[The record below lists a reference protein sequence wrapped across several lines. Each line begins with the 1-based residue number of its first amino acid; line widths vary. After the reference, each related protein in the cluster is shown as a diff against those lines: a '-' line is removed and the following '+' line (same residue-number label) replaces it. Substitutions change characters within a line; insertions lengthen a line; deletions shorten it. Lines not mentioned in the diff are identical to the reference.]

1 MLARILKIVSSGVVV
16 LLVVIAGLWF
26 AARPKG
32 ELRLAV
38 DAGQSEAEAK
48 EVRGRF
54 NSAHQKTNT
63 VITFHNRLGLNEREI
78 KTNPVPAQPDPSS
91 RSLSDFVK
99 FKENSF
105 SFDAKV
111 TKVEGEFNTNNIIN
125 SSYRWVGLY
134 DYYVI
139 FRNFARCSP
148 SPQAAAADDCQQMT
162 ASLWPTKTA
171 TTSLAG
177 ATQNIEGNWRYI
189 YSRLSW
195 RTRSTAS
202 AWIQPGSST
211 SPTSR
216 TTLPAW
222 RPAPKGFSIL
232 QRGTS
237 HPRCVSVSPD
247 ECRKLARDLFAE
259 ALRRDPT
266 NRYAHLG
273 MGLLKL
279 RDVLQAARTGGR
291 VLAVLRALSEPGNH
305 LGAARGDSTVLAAF
319 LDRQNSVM
327 QFSLLELPPF
337 PITSNFVASISNAA
351 RAYQAFVA
359 ADYEKQLGHSKRA
372 DLPGDLKSYLKG
384 FEYEARLVLAETEE
398 AALPL
403 LEELAGLI
411 KDKPSVWIYNI
422 VYASHS
428 CRYKRFEPAREAL
441 ARALDIV
448 ATTSTPL
455 FWDTHVWQA
464 ACLAKDEREAEAVSK
479 IAAVLRYLDRVPENE
494 RLSREIQTIYLDL
507 GYYFAGTKDYR
518 AAKEFFLKAVEV
530 NICFWPR
537 IANDRQLRPFQK
549 HAEYEDLRERVATG
563 LGEAGAACGE

>member
-177 ATQNIEGNWRYI
+177 ATQNIEGNLAVYLLKAFLAHEVD
-189 YSRLSW
+189 SKRLDPARIVNLADLSDDF
-195 RTRSTAS
+195 AS
-202 AWIQPGSST
+202 LEASSEGI
-211 SPTSR
+211 
-216 TTLPAW
+216 L
-222 RPAPKGFSIL
+222 IL